1 MNLEPFIFDCEV
13 FAYDWLFVFKNKIT
27 GEYTEIWN
35 DNEAVEQF
43 MTQEPLLA
51 GFNNK
56 HYDQFILKAVLSGF
70 TPEEIKAVNDFII
83 VGGHEGWEYAP
94 LRDCGIFFDQY
105 DLMDDCQMG
114 LSLKAIEAHL
124 GMDIRETTV
133 PFNIDRPLTEDEKQ
147 EVEFYCRHDVDATD
161 RLDDL
166 RQGYLQSKIAVGGMV
181 GIPPEKALYMTNAKL
196 TAEFLGAE
204 AKEHDDERKYKYPDN
219 LRKEFIP
226 DEVFH
231 FFNRLYDST
240 IPDEEIFKSKL
251 QLNIGECPVVIGFGG
266 VHAAI
271 PNYQFREDGENV
283 GNSE

>member
-1 MNLEPFIFDCEV
+1 MRR
-13 FAYDWLFVFKNKIT
+13 
-27 GEYTEIWN
+27 
-35 DNEAVEQF
+35 
-43 MTQEPLLA
+43 EPLLA

-56 HYDQFILKAVLSGF
+56 RYDRFILQAVLSGF
-70 TPEEIKAVNDFII
+70 TPEEIKTVNDFII

-94 LRDCGIFFDQY
+94 LRDCRIFFNQY

-124 GMDIRETTV
+124 GMDIRETTI
-133 PFNIDRPLTEDEKQ
+133 PFNIDRPLTEDEKR

-226 DEVFH
+226 DEVFQ
-231 FFNRLYDST
+231 FFNRLYNST

-271 PNYQFREDGENV
+271 PNYKFREDGENV

>member
-1 MNLEPFIFDCEV
+1 MQTFIADTEV
-13 FAYDWLFVFKNKIT
+13 FAYDYLVVFKNKET
-27 GEYTEIWN
+27 KEYLRFHN
-35 DNEAVEQF
+35 DPDGVKSVLEMEDAIF
-43 MTQEPLLA
+43 A
-51 GFNNK
+51 FFNGK
-56 HYDQFILKAVLSGF
+56 HYDRFILSAIVRDGR
-70 TPEEIKAVNDFII
+70 PEVVKAVNDFII
-83 VGGHEGWEYAP
+83 SGHEGWEYP
-94 LRDCGIFFDQY
+94 DRDLVGYQFPMY

-133 PFNIDRPLTEDEKQ
+133 PFDIDRPLTEAEKE
-147 EVEFYCRHDVDATD
+147 EVEFYCDHDVDATD
-161 RLDDL
+161 TLDDL